1 VHFEIVEEIEDVEV
15 IAAGASIRE
24 QCPAA
29 AIRTGPLEE
38 MKGAASVK
46 LGDGT
51 IRNAEVTLGMKP
63 TASARKSSR
72 SNVSWTR
79 RSQSRGRFALC
90 ITDSE
95 PDLEPRKVYEV
106 IPDEAGARSKYLRVI
121 DESGEDYL
129 YPEAYFVV
137 ISLPRDAAQLITTV
151 RRRNL
156 S

>member
-1 VHFEIVEEIEDVEV
+1 
-15 IAAGASIRE
+15 
-24 QCPAA
+24 
-29 AIRTGPLEE
+29 
-38 MKGAASVK
+38 
-46 LGDGT
+46 
-51 IRNAEVTLGMKP
+51 MKP

-106 IPDEAGARSKYLRVI
+106 IPDEAGARSNYLRVI
-121 DESGEDYL
+121 DESGADYL

-151 RRRNL
+151 RRRTL